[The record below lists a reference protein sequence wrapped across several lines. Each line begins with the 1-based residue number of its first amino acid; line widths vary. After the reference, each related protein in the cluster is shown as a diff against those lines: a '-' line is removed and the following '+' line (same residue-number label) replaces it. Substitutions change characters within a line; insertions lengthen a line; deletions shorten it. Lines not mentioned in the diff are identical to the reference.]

1 MGGKGMEKQFDRLL
15 KEIEKNRGNPAPKG
29 LAGLKEAQPVETG
42 AGT

>member
-1 MGGKGMEKQFDRLL
+1 MEKQFDRLL

-29 LAGLKEAQPVETG
+29 LGGLKEGQPVEAG